1 MDLAI
6 RDLIAD
12 ELELV
17 AGGDA
22 PNGAG
27 TTDDEMCTTPAMIFD
42 DIQSRRHEDSCSHS
56 FVRLLVMSQSSS
68 VRIEPDA

>member
-27 TTDDEMCTTPAMIFD
+27 TTDDEMCTTPAMIFKVGGTK
-42 DIQSRRHEDSCSHS
+42 ILVVTHSCDS
-56 FVRLLVMSQSSS
+56 LW
-68 VRIEPDA
+68 

>member
-6 RDLIAD
+6 RDLITD

-17 AGGDA
+17 ADGDA

-27 TTDDEMCTTPAMIFD
+27 TTDDEMCTTPAMIFKVGGTK
-42 DIQSRRHEDSCSHS
+42 ILVVTHSCDS
-56 FVRLLVMSQSSS
+56 L
-68 VRIEPDA
+68 